1 MIESKLF
8 DDSNNYIFVKRAETI
23 FRHGTDAA
31 FSQVVFKSYAPFTDC
46 TAEIIYDF
54 AKYLEV

>member
-8 DDSNNYIFVKRAETI
+8 DYSNNYILVKRTETI

-31 FSQVVFKSYAPFTDC
+31 FSQVVFKSYAPFTHC
-46 TAEIIYDF
+46 TTEIDNP
-54 AKYLEV
+54 